1 MIAIY
6 VAHDQYCY
14 INIINYNRCG
24 HISTIESM
32 HICTNIVLDMKE
44 GVLVSMTME
53 AHIGIK
59 KDPT

>member
-1 MIAIY
+1 MISIT
-6 VAHDQYCY
+6 
-14 INIINYNRCG
+14 ILILKTSG

-32 HICTNIVLDMKE
+32 HVCTNIVLDMKE